1 MTTPTVRRLAVAETA
16 VHILQSV
23 ERWYADEAN
32 NAEALPDRRY
42 VAPGEPRT
50 VAWDCSA
57 GQVTVALEGAP
68 LGRSQELAG
77 RPQQS
82 PNRNAAGAYIR
93 QANYELQIVR
103 PTPGPGGSGQPP
115 SVEKLYGAGLS
126 MLEDY
131 SQVLA
136 WVAAAQES
144 GEWLPEG
151 HGPAQTLV
159 STVESLGPA
168 GLLTAIAVRISVTLL

>member
-1 MTTPTVRRLAVAETA
+1 MTTPTVRRLAVADTA
-16 VHILQSV
+16 VRILQSA

-32 NAEALPDRRY
+32 NAEPLPDRRY

-57 GQVTVALEGAP
+57 GQVTVALEGSP

-77 RPQQS
+77 RPAQS
-82 PNRNAAGAYIR
+82 PNRNAAAMYVR

-115 SVEKLYGAGLS
+115 STEALYAAGLS

-136 WVAAAQES
+136 WAAHAQES
-144 GEWLPEG
+144 GEWLQDG
-151 HGPAQTLV
+151 YPAQTLV